1 MLGVKFEDE
10 DEDRQTVAVEWV
22 NFVSEYRLTAPEV
35 VDAYKRALRRELR
48 NEKNE
53 VIRLFPNLSL
63 ITAGEILTA
72 FIEFKRASK
81 EREVGENQLKRLMNP
96 ETQETEKQRE
106 IRIENTLKRIE
117 EMIQAGQESKIDF
130 GFVIFQDLFDAGKL
144 KDVLPSKQELHTRQ
158 QVKMRKLLA
167 RERKKPIF
175 FTPKELK
182 EMKGLLILPVH
193 NLVKM
198 QIRDEIVVKYVK
210 TTEIN

>member
-10 DEDRQTVAVEWV
+10 DEDRQMIAVEWV
-22 NFVSEYRLTAPEV
+22 NFVSEYRLTAPEIV
-35 VDAYKRALRRELR
+35 NAYKRALRRELR

-96 ETQETEKQRE
+96 EIHETDEQRQERVKNALT
-106 IRIENTLKRIE
+106 RIS
-117 EMIQAGQESKIDF
+117 EMIEDGKESQINF
-130 GFVIFQDLFDAGKL
+130 GFIIFKDLLNAGKL
-144 KDVLPSKQELHTRQ
+144 KDVLPTKQELHKMQ
-158 QVKMRKLLA
+158 QSKMKKLLA
-167 RERKKPIF
+167 RESKKPCFYRVDEI
-175 FTPKELK
+175 KRLK
-182 EMKGLLILPVH
+182 KLKVLPVH
-193 NLVKM
+193 NFVKM

-210 TTEIN
+210 TIEIN